1 MKPKRTFYPSR
12 IFDDALEALVI
23 LFVAKGWLF
32 PGIDVAQL
40 QADVAAQRARRIEH
54 DTLHSQYLALQETF
68 GLEQLARYRR
78 FIRALNAAR
87 GAFCEDKAVMAELDR
102 FTLKRSGRPRKS
114 PEESEA
120 A

>member
-1 MKPKRTFYPSR
+1 MLKRTFYPSR

-32 PGIDVAQL
+32 PGIDIAQL
-40 QADVAAQRARRIEH
+40 QADVAAQRAQRIEH
-54 DTLHSQYLALQETF
+54 DTKQSEYLTLHETF

-87 GAFCEDKAVMAELDR
+87 GAFCEDKAVMAALER
-102 FTLKRSGRPRKS
+102 FTLSRSGRPRKT
-114 PEESEA
+114 PAESEA